1 MTELRLG
8 QNEKGIETLKGGITL
23 ASKVLMEGYRS
34 CQRWDLRGTVRAN
47 IRAYRLLL
55 NQRRG
60 GKGKY
65 NSVNG
70 SPAHPNRRRGKRAEE

>member
-1 MTELRLG
+1 MRGLASLFLGVTELHLG
-8 QNEKGIETLKGGITL
+8 QDEKGIETLKGGITL
-23 ASKVLMEGYRS
+23 ASKVLIERITTTMSAGI
-34 CQRWDLRGTVRAN
+34 CAGPLQAN

-65 NSVNG
+65 NSVN
-70 SPAHPNRRRGKRAEE
+70 R